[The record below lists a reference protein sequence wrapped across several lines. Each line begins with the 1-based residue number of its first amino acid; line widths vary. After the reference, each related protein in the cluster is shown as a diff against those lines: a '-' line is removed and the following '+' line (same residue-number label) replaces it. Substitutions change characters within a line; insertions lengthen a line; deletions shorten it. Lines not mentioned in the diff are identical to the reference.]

1 MTVSIGAVKIH
12 EMPPMQITVTVLR
25 RVRFRLWLFRQIM
38 WLLSVVYPGQCS
50 INIKAVEDDEQ

>member
-1 MTVSIGAVKIH
+1 MASIGSVEIR
-12 EMPPMQITVTVLR
+12 EMPAMQITVTVLR

-50 INIKAVEDDEQ
+50 INIKSVEDDE

>member
-1 MTVSIGAVKIH
+1 MASIGAVEIR
-12 EMPPMQITVTVLR
+12 EMPAMQITVTVLR

-50 INIKAVEDDEQ
+50 ISIKSVEDDEQ

>member
-1 MTVSIGAVKIH
+1 MTANIGAVEIR
-12 EMPPMQITVTVLR
+12 EMPAMQITVTVLR

-50 INIKAVEDDEQ
+50 INIKAVGGDE